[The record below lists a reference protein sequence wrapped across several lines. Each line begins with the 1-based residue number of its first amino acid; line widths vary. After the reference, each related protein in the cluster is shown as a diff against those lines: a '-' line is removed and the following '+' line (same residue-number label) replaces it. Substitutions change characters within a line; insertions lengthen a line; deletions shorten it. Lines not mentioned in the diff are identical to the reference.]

1 MCTRHAAGCRYGEG
15 IYGGVY
21 KWESSPDLM
30 AAVQSFP
37 DGIPA
42 FLASLGPVA
51 ANLALWAHN
60 GRWMHTPYASE
71 YPFSQGL
78 PQGRQLWDYLFQ
90 VRRCGRCGLTQV
102 TGACPA
108 AAAWWLLCP
117 AARPA
122 ARGWCCLC
130 DADCR

>member
-1 MCTRHAAGCRYGEG
+1 LCRYGEG

-42 FLASLGPVA
+42 FLAALGPVA
-51 ANLALWAHN
+51 ENLTLWAHN

-90 VRRCGRCGLTQV
+90 VRTDH
-102 TGACPA
+102 A
-108 AAAWWLLCP
+108 AAAHHG
-117 AARPA
+117 AAHVPGVACRASRRPFMWHLHSLA
-122 ARGWCCLC
+122 LSVA
-130 DADCR
+130 ADCRSTRPGTSA

>member
-1 MCTRHAAGCRYGEG
+1 
-15 IYGGVY
+15 VY

-42 FLASLGPVA
+42 FLRGLGPA
-51 ANLALWAHN
+51 AQNLTLWAHN

-78 PQGRQLWDYLFQ
+78 PQGRQLWDYLFE
-90 VRRCGRCGLTQV
+90 VRGGRRC
-102 TGACPA
+102 PA
-108 AAAWWLLCP
+108 EALWWRHTTRVPTAPPLPPLV
-117 AARPA
+117 
-122 ARGWCCLC
+122 
-130 DADCR
+130 CR